1 MTSRSVL
8 DRAAFPILVV
18 AGAERER
25 LAGETLR
32 RIVAELSALGHEVVR
47 STTASDATALVT
59 SDPSFGC
66 LIVDWNL
73 DHESGERPAE
83 AVLSRACRHNVRVP
97 VFLMVERED
106 LDEVPLAVEEMVQEY
121 VLVFE
126 DTPSFVAGRID
137 YAPGTRLAT
146 PGGQR
151 SASHRSARPSTTSME
166 RPCSG
171 PTFLSRSRSSARCWI
186 TQGWW
191 TKRRRTRRGSSA
203 PIRPTSC

>member
-97 VFLMVERED
+97 VFLMV
-106 LDEVPLAVEEMVQEY
+106 PAAA
-121 VLVFE
+121 
-126 DTPSFVAGRID
+126 TSVA
-137 YAPGTRLAT
+137 L
-146 PGGQR
+146 
-151 SASHRSARPSTTSME
+151 
-166 RPCSG
+166 
-171 PTFLSRSRSSARCWI
+171 
-186 TQGWW
+186 
-191 TKRRRTRRGSSA
+191 
-203 PIRPTSC
+203 